1 LSKLGLKSW
10 KIGRLEN
17 FLIRKFS
24 QKFAN
29 FRNVIIPAKKNRKK
43 VTFSKE
49 LLYNI
54 YIGLDMHY
62 IREKYLGHQTNFH
75 ENFLKYMQKNYRSEY
90 EFIRRPCPYRTKT
103 LTVLLNLVEFFR
115 KARTVQRSVF
125 K

>member
-1 LSKLGLKSW
+1 MSKLGLKSW
-10 KIGRLEN
+10 KIGRLDN
-17 FLIRKFS
+17 FLIRKFSQNFANFRKFS

-29 FRNVIIPAKKNRKK
+29 FRNVIILAKKNRKK

-75 ENFLKYMQKNYRSEY
+75 ENLIKIYAKKLQK
-90 EFIRRPCPYRTKT
+90 
-103 LTVLLNLVEFFR
+103 
-115 KARTVQRSVF
+115 
-125 K
+125 